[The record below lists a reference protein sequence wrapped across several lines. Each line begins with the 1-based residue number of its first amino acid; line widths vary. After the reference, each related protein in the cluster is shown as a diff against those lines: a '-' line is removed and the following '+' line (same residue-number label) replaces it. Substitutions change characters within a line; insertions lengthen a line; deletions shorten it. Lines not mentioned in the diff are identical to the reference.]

1 MVKKLKNLYI
11 FLVFLFLY
19 APIIF
24 LIVFSFNNSK
34 LKTSWT
40 GFTLK
45 WYLELFQNEE
55 ILSSFYNTII
65 IAILATIIASV
76 LGTMAAIGIF
86 YMKKYEKSVVLNV
99 NYIPVLNPDIVTAI
113 SLMVLYR
120 IVYMEK
126 GFLTVLLSH
135 IMFTTPYVILSILP
149 KLKQMNKFLPEAAMD
164 LGATPFYTFRKII
177 IPEIKPGIFSG
188 AILAFT
194 LSLDDFVITYF
205 TTGNAFNT
213 LSVTVFS
220 MARRGINPSINALTT
235 LMFLS
240 ILILLFVV
248 YKISKEPEQQYKR
261 S

>member
-135 IMFTTPYVILSILP
+135 IMFTTPYVILSIFP
-149 KLKQMNKFLPEAAMD
+149 KLKQMNKFLHEAAID